1 MIIRSGLIRNR
12 DGVDFDTFTRHWRNV
27 HAPLVVKIEGL
38 RAYSQNHIRER
49 LSSNPA
55 SGLHRVDGISQLY
68 FDDVEVMKLAMASP
82 EQAACIVDLRDFL
95 SDVTLLIQR
104 AGKIET
110 FGPSRPLALK
120 LLYLLDC
127 EPDAASELARRITS
141 AISARNQSGKHRINP
156 VVVRDVTVDHSIS
169 AGSQVVDLVA
179 EIWVE
184 DSGSAHVISSL
195 CETSK
200 DVDVIGGFI
209 VEELTVLPRPDLPET
224 SAGVLQ

>member
-12 DGVDFDTFTRHWRNV
+12 DGVDFDTFTQHWRDT
-27 HAPLVVKIEGL
+27 HAPLVVKIHGL

-49 LSSNPA
+49 LPSNPA

-68 FDDVEVMKLAMASP
+68 FDDVEAMKVAMATP

-104 AGKIET
+104 AGDTQT
-110 FGPSRPLALK
+110 FGASRPLAIK
-120 LLYLLDC
+120 LLYLLHC
-127 EPDAASELARRITS
+127 ELEAANELAQRIKS
-141 AISARNQSGKHRINP
+141 AIRARNQSGKHRINP
-156 VVVRDVTVDHSIS
+156 VIARDVTVDRSIS
-169 AGSQVVDLVA
+169 AGSQVVDLVV

-184 DSGSAHVISSL
+184 DSSSAHVVSSL
-195 CETSK
+195 CETTK

-209 VEELTVLPRPDLPET
+209 VEELTVLPRPDLPES